1 MAYRRGDVIAVPYDY
16 SDLTGGKVRP
26 AVIVSS
32 DAYNYARPDVVA
44 AGIST
49 QIGKATL
56 YDHILADWKRAGL
69 RYPSLVRGRLLTLE
83 QTLIRHTVGRLSA
96 SDLAKVEAKLA
107 TLLLS
112 NAAVAD
118 YLLMHIDLTGMPGRI
133 VPALTEKS
141 VRASLALASQ
151 ADSEIDVAR
160 IRNLLLPKTK

>member
-32 DAYNYARPDVVA
+32 DTYNSARPDVVA

-49 QIGKATL
+49 QIGKATV
-56 YDHILADWKRAGL
+56 YDHILADWNRAGL

-83 QTLIRHTVGRLSA
+83 QSLVRHTVGRLSA

-118 YLLMHIDLTGMPGRI
+118 YLLINIDLTGIPGRT
-133 VPALTEKS
+133 VQALTEKC
-141 VRASLALASQ
+141 VHASFALAAQ
-151 ADSEIDVAR
+151 ADSAIDITRV
-160 IRNLLLPKTK
+160 RNLLQPKTK